1 MIIQYN
7 FYERYV
13 KRYTTFS
20 MSINKIENL
29 NSFALLQ
36 GNDQNVFILGETH
49 MKSAKNDY
57 TKILSK
63 IPNINS
69 YNMIAETS
77 KITSKPGMATY
88 LNGVHSKQFTD
99 SKCYKSFIMA
109 DEMRHDPVMWKI
121 LDVMGALVGINSY
134 KKYIDEIIKYCKKAH
149 IHQDEFYYK
158 VLSFPLQICKIILN
172 SDSEIHTCDGIKAIK
187 DIAHLICE
195 MEDIKDDPYLFVA
208 EILKMTRSLN
218 QIANARKIKT
228 SDILNLY
235 KNELSNYAY
244 CIKNE
249 IMIDNKS
256 YQITVPDEFNELIS
270 QLLSNGLQI
279 DAKKYE
285 YIGGVFL
292 DMFFD
297 LPAIIA
303 FYDMSCYENNFII
316 ACGNVHFT
324 TLEQLLNLFGL
335 STKISHKGEFN
346 ITQFNELLSI
356 ISDDKSANI
365 ISGGG
370 NIIIPNLTFILFI
383 MILVTLCVMLYY
395 THLINSGSY
404 NYAL

>member
-1 MIIQYN
+1 
-7 FYERYV
+7 
-13 KRYTTFS
+13 
-20 MSINKIENL
+20 MSNNKIENL

-36 GNDQNVFILGETH
+36 GNNHNVFIFGETH

-63 IPNINS
+63 LPNINS

-77 KITSKPGMATY
+77 KVTSKPGMATY

-121 LDVMGALVGINSY
+121 LDVMRALIGINSY
-134 KKYIDEIIKYCKKAH
+134 KKYVDEIIKYCKKSN

-158 VLSFPLQICKIILN
+158 VLSFPLQICRIILN
-172 SDSEIHTCDGIKAIK
+172 SDSETHTCEGIKAIK
-187 DIAHLICE
+187 DVAHLICD

-208 EILKMTRSLN
+208 EILKISRSLS
-218 QIANARKIKT
+218 QIASTKKIKT
-228 SDILNLY
+228 SEILNLY

-249 IMIDNKS
+249 IMIDDKP
-256 YQITVPDEFNELIS
+256 YQITVPDEFNELLS
-270 QLLSNGLQI
+270 QLLHNGLQI
-279 DAKKYE
+279 DTKKYE
-285 YIGGVFL
+285 YLDGVFL

-335 STKISHKGEFN
+335 STKITHKGEFD
-346 ITQFNELLSI
+346 TKKFNELLSLI
-356 ISDDKSANI
+356 NNLNSNI
-365 ISGGG
+365 ISGGY
-370 NIIIPNLTFILFI
+370 NIRILDSNFILIIIILA
-383 MILVTLCVMLYY
+383 TLCVMFYY
-395 THLINSGSY
+395 IYLVNSGNY
-404 NYAL
+404 NYV